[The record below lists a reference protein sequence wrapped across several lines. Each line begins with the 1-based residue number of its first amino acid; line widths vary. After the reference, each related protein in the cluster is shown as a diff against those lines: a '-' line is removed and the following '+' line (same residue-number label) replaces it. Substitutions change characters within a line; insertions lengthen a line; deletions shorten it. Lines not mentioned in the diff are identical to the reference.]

1 MNASWCWALRTS
13 SPAETSDL
21 WFLFSVTEVA
31 AYLGWCCSCQSWSY
45 TPGSYL
51 HAVFGNAMTAALGSI
66 HNRTSVY
73 LVLQT
78 CSAVKPNAK
87 KVLQVYQRK
96 TLYVS
101 LISGPC
107 TFSKVFSV
115 VKNIEKSTC
124 TLVSYSLVRALK
136 LFARKNLYFYYL
148 NQRTSSC
155 MLHGDLDVIAVFYIL
170 FVGLHYFVFALNS
183 FVRVCS
189 RKKCSLWKFSHRTWE
204 SSGIVL
210 YNKWNSSKR
219 WVESES
225 RRVPN
230 QILFQFFCDS
240 RLISKHNL
248 ICLLMIKFQSDQIS
262 NLFGNCTILASSL
275 IIHENVLVLIP
286 KALHVFYWTVIRI
299 LEAIW

>member
-1 MNASWCWALRTS
+1 MNASWRWALRTS

-136 LFARKNLYFYYL
+136 LFARKKSLFLLFESKNIQLYVTWWPWCNRCL
-148 NQRTSSC
+148 
-155 MLHGDLDVIAVFYIL
+155 LYIIC
-170 FVGLHYFVFALNS
+170 
-183 FVRVCS
+183 RV
-189 RKKCSLWKFSHRTWE
+189 T
-204 SSGIVL
+204 
-210 YNKWNSSKR
+210 
-219 WVESES
+219 
-225 RRVPN
+225 
-230 QILFQFFCDS
+230 LFQVRAEQFC
-240 RLISKHNL
+240 
-248 ICLLMIKFQSDQIS
+248 
-262 NLFGNCTILASSL
+262 SSMFWK
-275 IIHENVLVLIP
+275 EMFSMEVLP
-286 KALHVFYWTVIRI
+286 QNMRK
-299 LEAIW
+299 